1 MGSYAGQLNAGD
13 RWRVAMY
20 VMNEFK
26 KQAATPAAAENKDAA
41 AKDAPADN
49 ANTKNKKKKDV

>member
-26 KQAATPAAAENKDAA
+26 KQAAAPAAAENKDAA

-49 ANTKNKKKKDV
+49 ANTKK